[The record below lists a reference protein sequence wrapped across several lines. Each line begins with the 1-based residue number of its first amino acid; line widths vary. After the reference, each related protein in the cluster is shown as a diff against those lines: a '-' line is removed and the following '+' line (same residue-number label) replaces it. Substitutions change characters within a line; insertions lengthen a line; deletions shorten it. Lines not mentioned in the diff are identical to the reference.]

1 MRKQMILAGLIATC
15 ILPVAAHAQF
25 EAKPGNR
32 APELY
37 GTDAVSNDWVDM
49 ADYRG
54 KWVLAEFWATW

>member
-1 MRKQMILAGLIATC
+1 MRKYIPILAALLLLAT
-15 ILPVAAHAQF
+15 PAVAGAQF

-37 GTDAVSNDWVDM
+37 GTEAVSSDWVDM